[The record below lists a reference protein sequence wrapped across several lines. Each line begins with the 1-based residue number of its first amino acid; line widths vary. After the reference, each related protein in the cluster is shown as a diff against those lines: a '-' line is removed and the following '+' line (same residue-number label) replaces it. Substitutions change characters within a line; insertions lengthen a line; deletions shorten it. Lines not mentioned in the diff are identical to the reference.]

1 MKKIIVNSIFVSIIV
16 LISFVAITHPTNE
29 VKREKTVVST
39 PHVWS
44 VVDSRAYAR
53 DKMFELADKEFGCL
67 NKLWSKESNWNPKAY
82 NKEKVGGKNAGG
94 IPQVLG
100 MDPNLP
106 APMQID
112 RGIKYTLY
120 RYGTFCKAWKFWQ
133 RHKYY

>member
-16 LISFVAITHPTNE
+16 LISFVAFAHTTKE
-29 VKREKTVVST
+29 VKQDKAVIIPR
-39 PHVWS
+39 VWS
-44 VVDSRAYAR
+44 VADSRAYAR

-100 MDPNLP
+100 MDPALP
-106 APMQID
+106 APAQID
-112 RGIKYTLY
+112 RGIEYTLY

-133 RHKYY
+133 RHRYY